1 MGYRAVFFDL
11 DGTITDSAPGILAS
25 MQQALEKY
33 AIYPDAAQLRKYVGP
48 PLRQMF
54 ADYLPPEQVEEGIR
68 LYREIYR
75 GGRLFDARI
84 YDGIPQLLKC
94 LSQNGLFVAL
104 ATAKPKKTAEI
115 FLTHFGLAKQ
125 FDWIG
130 GTEEECGIADKT
142 AVIRKTISQSG
153 FVPADCLMVGDRQ
166 DDLLGAAAAGIDAVG
181 VLYGY
186 GSEEE
191 LRSCPHLAL
200 LDSPD
205 AVGRFVLNQ
214 AR

>member
-1 MGYRAVFFDL
+1 
-11 DGTITDSAPGILAS
+11 
-25 MQQALEKY
+25 
-33 AIYPDAAQLRKYVGP
+33 
-48 PLRQMF
+48 
-54 ADYLPPEQVEEGIR
+54 
-68 LYREIYR
+68 
-75 GGRLFDARI
+75 
-84 YDGIPQLLKC
+84 
-94 LSQNGLFVAL
+94 
-104 ATAKPKKTAEI
+104 
-115 FLTHFGLAKQ
+115 
-125 FDWIG
+125 
-130 GTEEECGIADKT
+130 
-142 AVIRKTISQSG
+142 
-153 FVPADCLMVGDRQ
+153 MVGDRQ